1 MATVPAVLTGEQR
14 VLLSEVSW
22 EAYEAF
28 LKCWAERP
36 VRLTYDNGNLEIMS
50 PLLSHEQYGALL
62 RRMIETYTVEQNVP
76 VYSGGATT
84 FRRQAK
90 KRGLEPDACYWIQN
104 ERRMRGQKEFDPER
118 DPPPDLA
125 IEVDITSSSLD
136 RMGIYASLGIPEVW
150 RCDGETLTVQLLQ
163 PDGSY
168 APAPRSAALP
178 GLPPGEVL
186 RFLRLSDEKDETSLI
201 RSFRAW
207 VRKQPRARGKPA
219 AKKPRRAP
227 KK

>member
-1 MATVPAVLTGEQR
+1 MKWSVAGRMPLARGCCRDEPR
-14 VLLSEVSW
+14 VRG
-22 EAYEAF
+22 
-28 LKCWAERP
+28 KR
-36 VRLTYDNGNLEIMS
+36 RINL
-50 PLLSHEQYGALL
+50 
-62 RRMIETYTVEQNVP
+62 RT
-76 VYSGGATT
+76 
-84 FRRQAK
+84 
-90 KRGLEPDACYWIQN
+90 
-104 ERRMRGQKEFDPER
+104 

-207 VRKQPRARGKPA
+207 VRKQLRARGKPA